1 MIAKS
6 VDTTACNPGQ
16 EVIKNVHAHLRP
28 HKTSGLIWI
37 HIVLHSDGIPLEFSQ
52 KKLHFEKKN
61 QQTTKKA

>member
-52 KKLHFEKKN
+52 KTSF
-61 QQTTKKA
+61 